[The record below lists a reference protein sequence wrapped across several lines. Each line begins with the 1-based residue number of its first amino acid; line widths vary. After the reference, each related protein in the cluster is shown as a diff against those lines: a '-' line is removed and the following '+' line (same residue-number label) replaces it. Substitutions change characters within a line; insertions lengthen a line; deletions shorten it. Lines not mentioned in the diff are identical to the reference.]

1 MNTRV
6 QDAVRPLYKGGT
18 SDVFIHGEGRVLK
31 LLHRRFP
38 RSTAELE
45 LEITRALHA
54 AGLPVPAA
62 YEVVEQDGRCGIV
75 FERVGGGSLLQLVE
89 QKPWRI
95 FWSARLL
102 AELHARVHRHT
113 APAELPTQREQLET
127 WLRKALDFT
136 PTERRAAEESLALV
150 PSGNSVCH
158 GDMHPA
164 NILLTSR
171 GPVIIDWTS
180 GRRGNPVVDVART
193 CVLFESAKLPPD
205 ARWHMHMLL
214 ALARQLLHRA
224 YLSRY
229 FRLTG
234 LRADEVVKF
243 LPIQRAATSAWRCRK
258 PD

>member
-1 MNTRV
+1 MNAGV

-38 RSTAELE
+38 RRTAELE
-45 LEITRALHA
+45 FEITRILHA
-54 AGLPVPAA
+54 AGVPVPAA

-75 FERVGGGSLLQLVE
+75 FERVDGVSLLQLVE
-89 QKPWRI
+89 QKPWKL

-102 AELHARVHRHT
+102 AELHAQVHRHT

-136 PTERRAAEESLALV
+136 PAERKAAEESLVLV
-150 PSGNSVCH
+150 PSGNTVCH

-180 GRRGNPVVDVART
+180 GRRGDPLVDVART

-205 ARWHMHMLL
+205 ARWYMHVLL
-214 ALARQLLHRA
+214 ALARRLLHRT

-229 FRLTG
+229 LKLTG
-234 LRADEVVKF
+234 GRGDEVAKY
-243 LPIQRAATSAWRCRK
+243 LPIQRAATSAWRCRQ
-258 PD
+258 PG